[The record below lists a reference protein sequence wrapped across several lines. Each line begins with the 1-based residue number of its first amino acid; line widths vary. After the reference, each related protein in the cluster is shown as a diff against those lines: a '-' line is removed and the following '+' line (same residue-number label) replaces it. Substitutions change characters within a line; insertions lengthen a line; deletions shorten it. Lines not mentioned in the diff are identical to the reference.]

1 VKKSRSRKE
10 GLGVGVSSCYGGA
23 VENGAVN
30 LTQRNN
36 FVFSTTISSFIQ
48 KLYRGVEVPIA
59 ISHTFESHTQISS
72 CVVFESEDCA
82 KTGVDHEVLSTVARE
97 DASHRALPSRGT

>member
-10 GLGVGVSSCYGGA
+10 GLGVGVSSSYGGA

-30 LTQRNN
+30 LTQRNTL
-36 FVFSTTISSFIQ
+36 FSLLQFLAIFIIYIEG
-48 KLYRGVEVPIA
+48 KKSLIA
-59 ISHTFESHTQISS
+59 ISHTFESHTQTPS
-72 CVVFESEDCA
+72 CVVLESEDCA